1 VAYTAQ
7 ERENIRADLVEAAR
21 NDPRIIAAAL
31 TGSAATGGEDPWSD
45 VDLLFGLREAAELPA
60 VLTDWTSRMYS
71 RHGALHH
78 LDVPFG
84 GAVYRAFLLQSTL
97 QVDLAFAPAAEFGAR
112 APSFRLIFGAASQLA
127 PVPPPPAEHL
137 IGFAWLHAVH
147 ARSCIARRKLW
158 QGEYM
163 ISGLRDHVLSLA
175 CLRHGLPALQG
186 RGMDRLPPELTAPLE
201 GALVRRLDPNELR
214 RAFRVAVSALLT
226 EIRLVNEPLARR
238 LGGALTELA
247 AI

>member
-21 NDPRIIAAAL
+21 NDPRIIGAAL

-84 GAVYRAFLLQSTL
+84 GATSLSPGASRGRLPSLPRCSAGPRRFCAPRAGERRPRGTR
-97 QVDLAFAPAAEFGAR
+97 R
-112 APSFRLIFGAASQLA
+112 AS
-127 PVPPPPAEHL
+127 PVPA
-137 IGFAWLHAVH
+137 G
-147 ARSCIARRKLW
+147 
-158 QGEYM
+158 
-163 ISGLRDHVLSLA
+163 
-175 CLRHGLPALQG
+175 
-186 RGMDRLPPELTAPLE
+186 
-201 GALVRRLDPNELR
+201 
-214 RAFRVAVSALLT
+214 VSAL
-226 EIRLVNEPLARR
+226 
-238 LGGALTELA
+238 
-247 AI
+247 

>member
-1 VAYTAQ
+1 MGESLVAYTAQ
-7 ERENIRADLVEAAR
+7 ERDKLRADLVAAAR
-21 NDPRIIAAAL
+21 ADPRIIGAAL
-31 TGSAATGGEDPWSD
+31 TGSAATGGEDSWSD
-45 VDLLFGLREAAELPA
+45 IDLMFGLHDAADLPA
-60 VLTDWTSRMYS
+60 ALADWTGRMYS
-71 RHGALHH
+71 RGAVHH

-158 QGEYM
+158 QG
-163 ISGLRDHVLSLA
+163 
-175 CLRHGLPALQG
+175 
-186 RGMDRLPPELTAPLE
+186 
-201 GALVRRLDPNELR
+201 
-214 RAFRVAVSALLT
+214 
-226 EIRLVNEPLARR
+226 
-238 LGGALTELA
+238 
-247 AI
+247 